1 MQIIGDIGGALSGK
15 TLFIEGDCLF
25 ARQILIQETDCRAL
39 SSKRQV
45 IKNGKMDLK
54 VWMNIKI
61 ELLEEMR
68 KAGQLWTSK

>member
-54 VWMNIKI
+54 V
-61 ELLEEMR
+61 
-68 KAGQLWTSK
+68 